1 MSLEIIKKFAEE
13 SGNEDLVKAVGTVED
28 TIKGNVEK
36 MSFLERDL
44 KGAIDKRD
52 SIKSLVKSKL
62 GINELSEEALDNVLK
77 SKPNVDN
84 EIKAREE
91 MISKLSEELKL
102 SKKELNSKVNTYNLE
117 KQLMSLGAMSET
129 ETTKAYDIVFNEIS
143 KSADFDENGN
153 IIFKNSDGTTIR
165 NADGSQLSLK
175 DRYNMLK
182 ESDEY
187 SFLFKTKRSKA
198 GAGSSGGKSAGGQ
211 ANLSRSAMSYADKA
225 KFIAEHG
232 QEAYLKLNK

>member
-13 SGNEDLVKAVGTVED
+13 SGNEDLVKAVGTGED

-84 EIKAREE
+84 EIKSREE

-175 DRYNMLK
+175 D
-182 ESDEY
+182 
-187 SFLFKTKRSKA
+187 
-198 GAGSSGGKSAGGQ
+198 
-211 ANLSRSAMSYADKA
+211 
-225 KFIAEHG
+225 
-232 QEAYLKLNK
+232 

>member
-44 KGAIDKRD
+44 KGAIEKRD

-62 GINELSEEALDNVLK
+62 GLNELSEEALDNVLK

-91 MISKLSEELKL
+91 IIS
-102 SKKELNSKVNTYNLE
+102 
-117 KQLMSLGAMSET
+117 
-129 ETTKAYDIVFNEIS
+129 
-143 KSADFDENGN
+143 
-153 IIFKNSDGTTIR
+153 
-165 NADGSQLSLK
+165 
-175 DRYNMLK
+175 
-182 ESDEY
+182 
-187 SFLFKTKRSKA
+187 
-198 GAGSSGGKSAGGQ
+198 
-211 ANLSRSAMSYADKA
+211 
-225 KFIAEHG
+225 
-232 QEAYLKLNK
+232 